1 MTDKQLIAQ
10 ILTKANI
17 KYSNN
22 KFVILSENFNNKQN
36 TLFIFDESGNLKEIY
51 NGKDNY
57 RIELLKKEIM
67 LS

>member
-17 KYSNN
+17 KHSNN
-22 KFVILSENFNNKQN
+22 KFAILSENFNNKQN
-36 TLFIFDESGNLKEIY
+36 TLFIFDESENLKEIY

>member
-22 KFVILSENFNNKQN
+22 KFAILSENFNNKQN
-36 TLFIFDESGNLKEIY
+36 TLFIFDESENLKEIY